1 MFILFLRWK
10 QAELLDLLKITGQ
23 TAAAAETTY

>member
-10 QAELLDLLKITGQ
+10 QAELLDLLKIIGRT
-23 TAAAAETTY
+23 AAAETT